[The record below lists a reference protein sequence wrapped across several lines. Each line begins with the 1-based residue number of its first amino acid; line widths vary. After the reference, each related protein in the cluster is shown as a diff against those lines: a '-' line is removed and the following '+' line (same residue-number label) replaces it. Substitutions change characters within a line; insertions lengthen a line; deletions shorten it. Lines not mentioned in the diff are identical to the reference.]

1 MIVEDGSL
9 RLRLGRVDDVAEAV
23 GYGRSWRDRT
33 GVVLRVNDER
43 VEVTRRTKSWKVSQR
58 DSISQDG
65 SPGPSSVLLVVN
77 EGLGR

>member
-33 GVVLRVNDER
+33 GVVLRVSDER
-43 VEVTRRTKSWKVSQR
+43 VEVTRRTKSWKVVPKRFDLSR
-58 DSISQDG
+58 LNC
-65 SPGPSSVLLVVN
+65 PGPSSTC
-77 EGLGR
+77 